1 MIPSLSA
8 KAIHCKSQYMKL
20 RIFGIKYFYRQA
32 GDRVSAIYCIGYSVE
47 GKPGLNIVDR
57 IVLYYNSLLLETR
70 FLRKLHSRVFCSAVE
85 LALERSNLLYIGLLS
100 FRLNE
105 FLDYE
110 D

>member
-1 MIPSLSA
+1 
-8 KAIHCKSQYMKL
+8 MKL
-20 RIFGIKYFYRQA
+20 RILGIKYFYRQA
-32 GDRVSAIYCIGYSVE
+32 GDKVSAIYCIAYCVE
-47 GKPGLNIVDR
+47 GKPGLNTVDR

-85 LALERSNLLYIGLLS
+85 LALERINLLYIGLLS